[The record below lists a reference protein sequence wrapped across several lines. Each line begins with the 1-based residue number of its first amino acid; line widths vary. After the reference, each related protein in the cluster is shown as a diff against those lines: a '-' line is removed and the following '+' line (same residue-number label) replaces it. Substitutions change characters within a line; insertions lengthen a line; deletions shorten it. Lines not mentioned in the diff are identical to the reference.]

1 MLGIEQSRRDD
12 MEALGYMLLRFIK
25 GTLPWNSGEEINNKA
40 KDEWILKKKLEITL
54 EELCKKLPIEFANYM
69 HYVKSL
75 RFEDRPDYS
84 YLRRIFKELLYR
96 ENEDFDFIYDWMLVD
111 VPRKSVNDK
120 YNVPANSI
128 ALTNEKP
135 PENIKTRMPKK
146 SNTNV
151 VVLSSGMKQNDDG
164 LNISKL
170 DVKKDNLI
178 LSAQLPLIKESMEE
192 ETVEKPKQHSGSSNK
207 PNFLEVG
214 KKPLIMKS
222 PSGKKECLIY

>member
-1 MLGIEQSRRDD
+1 

-25 GTLPWNSGEEINNKA
+25 GTLPWNSGEEINNKG
-40 KDEWILKKKLEITL
+40 KDEWVLKKKLEITL

-111 VPRKSVNDK
+111 VPRKSANDK
-120 YNVPANSI
+120 YNIPSNSI
-128 ALTNEKP
+128 ALTNEKS
-135 PENIKTRMPKK
+135 PESIKSKIPKK

-151 VVLSSGMKQNDDG
+151 VLLSSELKQNDE
-164 LNISKL
+164 LNPSKSE
-170 DVKKDNLI
+170 VKKDNLL
-178 LSAQLPLIKESMEE
+178 LSAQLPLIKEANEE
-192 ETVEKPKQHSGSSNK
+192 ETNDKPKQYPSSSNK

-214 KKPLIMKS
+214 KRPLIMKS
-222 PSGKKECLIY
+222 PSGKKECYIY